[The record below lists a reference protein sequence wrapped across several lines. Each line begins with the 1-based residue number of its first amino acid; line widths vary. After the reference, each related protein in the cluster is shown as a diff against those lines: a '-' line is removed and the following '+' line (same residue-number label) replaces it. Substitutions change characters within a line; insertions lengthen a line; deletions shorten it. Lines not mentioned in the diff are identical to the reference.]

1 MKKILISVL
10 LFILFALS
18 IGIVNSEPV
27 KRGDI
32 NLDGD
37 INSIDF
43 ALYKLYLL
51 GGYQIN
57 DLTVAD
63 LNGDGSANSI
73 DCAFLKMYLLGM
85 ISTFPADEIATPTP
99 TFPQTEDALLIPHKS
114 WNCGMPEGIPKPEI
128 GKLVFEADMKLDMVY
143 NLGETPYGKRQVLI
157 VKSGTVE
164 GERIK
169 GTVMSGGFDFQLDI
183 SNGVTEVEQIL
194 VIKTDDGRYMYIRS
208 AGTGLNQNDLRMVP
222 DIEVPKNG
230 KYGWINNGKY
240 VGRRIVDTAAKTM
253 KIKVYDISGI
263 DLKSYSNNSV
273 TVTKP
278 ENIPYQPWDY
288 RKANGERKGNVFI
301 TEFVQLGDSQSV
313 GENKNGNRNIIPITG
328 GYVTGSINAKILA
341 AGADYQN
348 LSNSMTIDARY
359 LWQTD
364 DGEIIIV
371 RNGGQFGSLV
381 PTFEVRKDSKY
392 SFLNTNLYL
401 SSDPSMGAG
410 GVTITFYESRK

>member
-10 LFILFALS
+10 VLILFALS

-32 NLDGD
+32 NSDGD

-57 DLTVAD
+57 DITVAD

-73 DCAFLKMYLLGM
+73 DYGYLKLYLLGR
-85 ISTFPADEIATPTP
+85 ISTFPADEISTPTP
-99 TFPQTEDALLIPHKS
+99 TIPQTENALLIPHKS
-114 WNCGMPEGIPKPEI
+114 WTCGMPEGIPKPEI
-128 GKLVFEADMKLDMVY
+128 GKLVFEVDMKLDMVY
-143 NLGETPYGKRQVLI
+143 NLGETPYGKRQVLV

-169 GTVMSGGFDFQLDI
+169 GTVMSGGLDFQLDI

-230 KYGWINNGKY
+230 TYGWINNGKY
-240 VGRRIVDTAAKTM
+240 VGRRIVDTVAKTM
-253 KIKVYDISGI
+253 KIRVYDISGI
-263 DLKSYSNNSV
+263 DVKNYSDNSV

-348 LSNSMTIDARY
+348 LSNPMTIDARY